1 MRRSLRGSVV
11 IGLALSNM
19 LGCSSSPEGSGQQ
32 QPATMGIGGQQWFP
46 GGSGF
51 AGIPPSSGAGGAA
64 VNAAGNAPVLT
75 GDGGIP
81 NMPPSNTAGAPI
93 TPQGTGGT
101 LVPPFGTGGAT
112 PSGVGGSVVP
122 PATGGAPNGTAGAGP
137 IVPGDG
143 TTCLKPAGD
152 FSKAGPYQVTR
163 EVVDL
168 GTGIDANQATGQ
180 FTIFYPQ
187 PFEANCPHPI
197 VAWGNGTGVTGA
209 DVYAFFNNNAASW
222 GVVVIAAHDSNTG
235 SGNYHRKGL
244 DYLLAQNADPSSKF
258 YGKLGTSAGVTGHS
272 QGGFGAARASTHPN
286 VKALVPVG
294 ASGTASASL
303 GFLCLTG
310 TADIAPDAC
319 RSSVQA
325 ARGPALAAIWEG
337 GDHVTTETVAGYIQK
352 NPGTI
357 QMMRLYAAWFR
368 CFLADDGVACA
379 MFKGAPTSCGICQ
392 DQGWNE
398 LVAKNL

>member
-1 MRRSLRGSVV
+1 MNGSLRDSIAIV
-11 IGLALSNM
+11 LALSNT
-19 LGCSSSPEGSGQQ
+19 LGCSSSPEHGSGE
-32 QPATMGIGGQQWFP
+32 QPAAM
-46 GGSGF
+46 
-51 AGIPPSSGAGGAA
+51 GAGGQPWFPPGSGGFGG
-64 VNAAGNAPVLT
+64 VLPSVGAGGTPFTSTGGAPVLT

-81 NMPPSNTAGAPI
+81 NMPPSNTAGVPVVP
-93 TPQGTGGT
+93 PQGTGGAQP
-101 LVPPFGTGGAT
+101 PPFGTGGSPIPVGA
-112 PSGVGGSVVP
+112 GGSPVP
-122 PATGGAPNGTAGAGP
+122 TGTGGGTAGAGTV
-137 IVPGDG
+137 IPGNG
-143 TTCLKPAGD
+143 TTCLAPAGD
-152 FSKAGPYQVTR
+152 FSKAGPYQVAK
-163 EVVDL
+163 EMVDL

-180 FTIFYPQ
+180 FTIFYPRTL
-187 PFEANCPHPI
+187 EASCPHPI
-197 VAWGNGTGVTGA
+197 VAWGNGTGVTGP

-258 YGKLGTSAGVTGHS
+258 YGKLSASAGVSGHS
-272 QGGFGAARASTHPN
+272 QGGFGAARAATHPN

-325 ARGPALAAIWEG
+325 ANGPALAAIWEG
-337 GDHVTTETVAGYIQK
+337 GDHVTTETLAGYIQG
-352 NPGTI
+352 NPGSI